1 MHHWAAK
8 PFGRPMDA
16 VKASGPRCVR
26 LMQVCSMPM
35 SRTHTP
41 FLWVCMRA
49 RLRGSEDLYEDHGV
63 DTLDIAVAQ
72 TCALLN
78 LATLVYGLALL
89 VYGAM
94 LRTSMRE
101 RFGIHGAHCHDA
113 HVGLSTLSLVLLLRV
128 SRLGCNFHE
137 TTLNDC
143 HQGMLALR
151 VHWAH
156 ADLAVCLLPTGS
168 RCGDLFA
175 WLCCAPCSMCQVHLG
190 GFSHKLCSLLVCD
203 VLLTFAHAPLA
214 VGNMRQANG
223 TFDACVL
230 QEARTLAVNNVEL
243 GQWNGPTPGLPVV
256 YFAAAET
263 QAPSVPVMSA
273 DVIKPTKP

>member
-1 MHHWAAK
+1 MAQPAKDGYEAAPLLDRAEAGVQTPDWQAEQPATRTWHGSLFACCGPQCDALGWTTCLITHYFPPVVFGINARKAHGKSALRAGLLFATLILLSWAHYAAQMSLVDSDCLADFMPPPDNRSPRRMGPAFTESNGSMHHWAAK

-16 VKASGPRCVR
+16 VKASGPRCMR
-26 LMQVCSMPM
+26 LM
-35 SRTHTP
+35 
-41 FLWVCMRA
+41 
-49 RLRGSEDLYEDHGV
+49 
-63 DTLDIAVAQ
+63 Q

-101 RFGIHGAHCHDA
+101 RFGIHG
-113 HVGLSTLSLVLLLRV
+113 
-128 SRLGCNFHE
+128 
-137 TTLNDC
+137 
-143 HQGMLALR
+143 
-151 VHWAH
+151 
-156 ADLAVCLLPTGS
+156 S

-175 WLCCAPCSMCQVHLG
+175 WLCCAPCSMC
-190 GFSHKLCSLLVCD
+190 
-203 VLLTFAHAPLA
+203 
-214 VGNMRQANG
+214 
-223 TFDACVL
+223 

-273 DVIKPTKP
+273 DIIKQTKA